1 MALEN
6 SEVLENL
13 IKQKTE
19 IENQIETARVTY
31 LKILGAIDALSQIE
45 ESKEGEEETEPEA
58 EETVEDE

>member
-13 IKQKTE
+13 TKQKE
-19 IENQIETARVTY
+19 ELEQQIESMRVTY

-45 ESKEGEEETEPEA
+45 ESKVEPEVSETEVVEEE
-58 EETVEDE
+58 